1 MEKDPNLQILWSEKM
16 KTENLILLGAIAL
29 GAYFLW
35 KSGLFGGEGFGSGGG
50 GGGIDLGGNGGGT
63 DYSEIHAAAG
73 SRQSWTNVT
82 YGQPGQPSVKFLE
95 NTLREAR
102 SPGASAATKQAAI
115 AAYAGAPP
123 RMVAKIK
130 AGQHILDGGKY

>member
-1 MEKDPNLQILWSEKM
+1 M
-16 KTENLILLGAIAL
+16 KTENLILLGAIAI

-50 GGGIDLGGNGGGT
+50 GGGTDLGGNGGT
-63 DYSEIHAAAG
+63 DQYAEIHAAAG
-73 SRQSWTNVT
+73 SRQAWTGVT
-82 YGQPGQPSVKFLE
+82 YGQPGQPSVTFLQ
-95 NTLREAR
+95 NTIREAR

>member
-1 MEKDPNLQILWSEKM
+1 M

-35 KSGLFGGEGFGSGGG
+35 KSGSFGGEGFGSGGG
-50 GGGIDLGGNGGGT
+50 GGGTDLGGNGGGT

-82 YGQPGQPSVKFLE
+82 YGQPGQPSVKFLQ
-95 NTLREAR
+95 NTITEAR
-102 SPGASAATKQAAI
+102 QPGASMATVQAAQ

-123 RMVAKIK
+123 RLVAKIK